1 MDAVKVRVLA
11 PYLTKL
17 PVPLMTLPKLKSAV
31 WLKPN
36 VALFNTS
43 VTKLPAVL
51 SSK

>member
-1 MDAVKVRVLA
+1 MFAVKVRVLA
-11 PYLTKL
+11 PCLNKL

-36 VALFNTS
+36 DALFTTS
-43 VTKLPAVL
+43 VIKLPAVL